1 MKRKRHS
8 TVEPVFGTL
17 TQFMGLRK
25 INTRG
30 ISNANKVVLM
40 SGTAYKLNKYPKF
53 IKNDVESVI
62 KEGENTLLQLFD
74 EIGVIFGFSK
84 QLKFLTYDD

>member
-30 ISNANKVVLM
+30 IANANKVMLM
-40 SGTAYKLNKYPKF
+40 AGTAYNIKKYLKF
-53 IKNDVESVI
+53 IKNDVESVV
-62 KEGENTLLQLFD
+62 KNGVNALLQLFG
-74 EIGVIFGFSK
+74 EIGVVFGFSK
-84 QLKFLTYDD
+84 QLKFIAYND